1 MDTKGKMWEGQI
13 GRLRLTYTVVVLQLS
28 CVQLCDCVDCSLSGS
43 SVHGISQ
50 ARVLEWVTI
59 SFSRGCS

>member
-1 MDTKGKMWEGQI
+1 MKMKSEGEV
-13 GRLRLTYTVVVLQLS
+13 T
-28 CVQLCDCVDCSLSGS
+28 QLCPNLSDPVDCNLSGS

-59 SFSRGCS
+59 AFSER